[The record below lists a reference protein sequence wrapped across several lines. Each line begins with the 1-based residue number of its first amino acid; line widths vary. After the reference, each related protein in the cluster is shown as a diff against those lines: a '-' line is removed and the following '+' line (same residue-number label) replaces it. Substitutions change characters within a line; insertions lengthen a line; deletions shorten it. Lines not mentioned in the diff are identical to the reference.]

1 MTEAQG
7 ELNKVSVIAGL
18 PVPLSRNQLALRF
31 GASLPYIA
39 LLVGLASM
47 GLSALLT
54 KWANSPGM
62 VTGFYRMSIAA
73 VVMALPFTRQVRRE
87 GKLPAKYVWL
97 AVLAGLFFAG
107 DLASWNSALMI
118 GNVTNPTLFGNTST
132 IWVGIG
138 AMVLFKEK
146 LRPAFWLALLVALFG
161 IVLVLG
167 DDFFTHPMLGAGDLL
182 GLLAGFCYGMFF
194 LATQRARDR
203 LSVLTSWWISAASGA
218 VMLLVLSILFG
229 FRLWGYPPETY
240 INIAA
245 LALMT
250 QVAGWLALNYALGHI
265 PASLVAPTL
274 LGQPVITAVIAVW
287 LMNEHMSVLQ
297 VIGGIIV
304 LGAILMVHKQ
314 RMNRHASGGVEG

>member
-1 MTEAQG
+1 MVTEAQG
-7 ELNKVSVIAGL
+7 EISKVSMAASF
-18 PVPLSRNQLALRF
+18 PVPLSKDWVRVRF
-31 GASLPYIA
+31 GAYLPYLA
-39 LLVGLASM
+39 LLLGLASM
-47 GLSALLT
+47 GMSALLT

-73 VVMALPFTRQVRRE
+73 VVMALPFTTQVRRE
-87 GKLPAKYVWL
+87 GKLPIKYVWL

-107 DLASWNSALMI
+107 DLASWNTALMI
-118 GNVTNPTLFGNTST
+118 GNVTNPTLLGNTST
-132 IWVGIG
+132 IWVGLG
-138 AMVLFKEK
+138 AMVLFKER
-146 LRPAFWLALLVALFG
+146 LRPSFWIALLIALFG

-203 LSVLTSWWISAASGA
+203 LSVLTSWWISAASSA
-218 VMLLVLSILFG
+218 VMLLLLSVLFG
-229 FRLWGYPPETY
+229 FRLWGYPAETY
-240 INIAA
+240 INVTV
-245 LALMT
+245 LALIT
-250 QVAGWLALNYALGHI
+250 QVVGWLALNYALGHI

-287 LMNEHMSVLQ
+287 LMNERMSGLQ

-304 LGAILMVHKQ
+304 LGAILMVHKT
-314 RMNRHASGGVEG
+314 RRS